1 MAAIFKFIILFKNFK
16 NCVLVNQ
23 QVLKLHTYINLFN
36 KKNHTEDI
44 VKITITILALS
55 KLTQF
60 IAHLNCV
67 LLKLRILIPWA
78 CIINW

>member
-16 NCVLVNQ
+16 NYVLVNQ

-44 VKITITILALS
+44 VKITITILAL
-55 KLTQF
+55 
-60 IAHLNCV
+60 
-67 LLKLRILIPWA
+67 
-78 CIINW
+78 